1 MSPAQTR
8 QSLLRRLTPKG
19 LFWRS
24 LLILLLPMILL
35 QGVVAY
41 IFFERHWDTVS
52 RRLALGVTGD
62 IIHVMRTVQKY
73 PKDEFSD
80 WALRAAGREMQLRAI
95 FEEGATL
102 PTTQPESSNSQM
114 EYSLRNA
121 LSERLVVPFHIDTQ
135 RPDRNIS
142 IRIELQEGVL
152 DILTPRKRMFSTT
165 VYIFVLWMVGTA
177 IVVTSIAIF
186 FLRNQIQPIR
196 RLASAA
202 EAFGKGRKE
211 INFKPAGA
219 SEIRQAGA
227 AFLDMRGRIA
237 RHIDQRTEML
247 AGVSHDLRTP
257 LTRIK
262 LQLAMLHE
270 SAPQAQAEISDL
282 ESDIADM
289 ERMIDEYL
297 AFSRGQG
304 AEAPEPVDLSA
315 LIGEVAEAARRN
327 GGTVALAA
335 SAALILPLRP
345 NALKRCLTNLVENAL
360 RHGNQVNITAQRAGE
375 SVEVI
380 IEDDGPGIPRES
392 REEVFKPFFR
402 LDDSRNT
409 NYAGAG
415 LGLAIARDV
424 ARNHGG
430 DIVLDDSSSGGLR
443 AVLRLPV

>member
-1 MSPAQTR
+1 MTLTTPR
-8 QSLLRRLTPKG
+8 PNLLRSLTPKG

-24 LLILLLPMILL
+24 LLILLLPMVLL

-62 IIHVMRTVQKY
+62 IIYVMRTVQKY
-73 PKDEFSD
+73 PKDNFSD
-80 WALRAAGREMQLRAI
+80 WTLRAAGSEMQLRVVL
-95 FEEGATL
+95 EQGATL
-102 PTTQPESSNSQM
+102 PKEPPTRTNSTI
-114 EYSLRNA
+114 ERTLHHA
-121 LSERLVVPFHIDTQ
+121 LSERLVIPFQIDTK

-142 IRIELQEGVL
+142 VRIQLQEGVL
-152 DILTPRKRMFSTT
+152 DILMPRKRMFSTT

-177 IVVTSIAIF
+177 VVVTAIAIF

-196 RLASAA
+196 RLARAA
-202 EAFGKGRKE
+202 EAFGKGRTE
-211 INFKPAGA
+211 IEFKPGGA

-227 AFLDMRGRIA
+227 AFLDMRRRIA

-262 LQLAMLHE
+262 LQLAMLRE
-270 SAPQAQAEISDL
+270 SVPRAKTEISDL

-289 ERMIDEYL
+289 EKMIDEYL

-304 AEAPEPVDLSA
+304 AETPEPIDLTA

-327 GGTVALAA
+327 GGTVTLNTGA
-335 SAALILPLRP
+335 SLTLQLRP
-345 NALKRCLTNLVENAL
+345 NAIKRCLTNLVENAV
-360 RHGNQVNITAQRAGE
+360 RHGSHVDITVQHTSDSA
-375 SVEVI
+375 EVI
-380 IEDDGPGIPRES
+380 VEDDGPGIPSEN

-402 LDDSRNT
+402 LDDSRNP
-409 NYAGAG
+409 NYASAG
-415 LGLAIARDV
+415 LGLAIAREL
-424 ARNHGG
+424 ARGHGG
-430 DIVLDDSSSGGLR
+430 DILLDTSRSGGLR
-443 AVLRLPV
+443 AVLRLPI

>member
-1 MSPAQTR
+1 MTAATPR
-8 QSLLRRLTPKG
+8 PSLLRRLTPKG

-24 LLILLLPMILL
+24 LLILLLPMVLL

-41 IFFERHWDTVS
+41 VFFERHWDTVS

-62 IIHVMRTVQKY
+62 IIYVMRTVQKY

-80 WALRAAGREMQLRAI
+80 WTLRGAGREMQLRAV
-95 FEEGATL
+95 FEEGAAL
-102 PTTQPESSNSQM
+102 PEQPPEPSNSKM
-114 EYSLRNA
+114 ERSLRHA
-121 LSERLVVPFHIDTQ
+121 LSERLIIPFHIDTQ

-142 IRIELQEGVL
+142 IRIQLQEGVL

-165 VYIFVLWMVGTA
+165 VYIFVLWMVGA
-177 IVVTSIAIF
+177 AVVVTAIAIF

-196 RLASAA
+196 RLARAA
-202 EAFGKGRKE
+202 EAFGKGRTE
-211 INFKPAGA
+211 VEFKPAGA

-262 LQLAMLHE
+262 LQLTMLRE
-270 SAPQAQAEISDL
+270 TAPQAQAEISDL

-327 GGTVALAA
+327 GGSVALEAN
-335 SAALILPLRP
+335 AALTLPLRP
-345 NALKRCLTNLVENAL
+345 NALKRCLTNLVENAV
-360 RHGNQVNITAQRAGE
+360 RHGSHVDIAARRSGE

-380 IEDDGPGIPRES
+380 VEDDGPGIPRES
-392 REEVFKPFFR
+392 REDVFKPFFR
-402 LDDSRNT
+402 LDDSRNP

-424 ARNHGG
+424 ARGHGG
-430 DIVLDDSSSGGLR
+430 DILLDESASGGLR